1 MKMAQLGFLALA
13 AAVIFFFGARPIIRI
28 LMPASN
34 LNVEELI
41 ATEGVST
48 LPAVMDEVDEVASL
62 KAEIER
68 EMKELETK
76 RSAQLADMIDIDK
89 IEGQVQASTVR
100 RITEIFDKHPEE
112 GVQVIRNWLAQRGG

>member
-1 MKMAQLGFLALA
+1 
-13 AAVIFFFGARPIIRI
+13 
-28 LMPASN
+28 MPVSN
-34 LNVEELI
+34 VNVEELI